1 MAKWADYLVSAV
13 RFNTAGTHI
22 DKVRTHTDNGDNVG
36 QAVEMDRSTVVS
48 RIEGGYTF
56 ETIYKNADGTWH
68 EGRLIKVVVI
78 NGVKYIK
85 TYADNTTRDNL
96 DDLPQF

>member
-1 MAKWADYLVSAV
+1 M
-13 RFNTAGTHI
+13 
-22 DKVRTHTDNGDNVG
+22 DNGDKIG
-36 QAVEMDRSTVVS
+36 PAVDMDRATVVS
-48 RIEGGYTF
+48 RIESGYAF
-56 ETIYKNADGTWH
+56 ETIYKKDGTWH
-68 EGRLIKVVVI
+68 EGKRIKVVII